1 MLNSQALEKM
11 GIDANE
17 GLAYCADDPEFY
29 EEMLGEYRAEGRARL
44 DELRRFFEQRDWKN
58 YAIRAHSAKSTSKMI
73 GAKALSEK
81 ARELEMAGKAE
92 DEQAISALHE
102 PFACEYG
109 ALLDQLDA
117 LLG

>member
-1 MLNSQALEKM
+1 MLNTQALGNL
-11 GIDANE
+11 GIDADE

-29 EEMLGEYRAEGRARL
+29 EEMLGEYRAEGRVKL
-44 DELRRFFEQRDWKN
+44 DELRRFFASHDWKN
-58 YAIRAHSAKSTSKMI
+58 YAIRAHSVKSTSKMI

-92 DEQAISALHE
+92 DEQAIAALHE
-102 PFACEYG
+102 PFTCEFG

>member
-1 MLNSQALEKM
+1 MLDLQALGSL
-11 GIDANE
+11 GIDVDE

-29 EEMLGEYRAEGRARL
+29 EEMLGEYRAEGRAKL
-44 DELRRFFEQRDWKN
+44 DELRRFYESRDWGN

-81 ARELEMAGKAE
+81 ARELEMAGKAQ
-92 DEQAISALHE
+92 DEPAVAVLHE
-102 PFACEYG
+102 PFVREYG